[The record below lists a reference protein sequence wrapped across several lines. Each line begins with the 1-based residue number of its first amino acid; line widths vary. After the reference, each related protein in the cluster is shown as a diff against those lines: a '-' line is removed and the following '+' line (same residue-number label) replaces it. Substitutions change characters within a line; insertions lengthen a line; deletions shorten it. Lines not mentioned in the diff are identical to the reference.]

1 MSIQN
6 MKRSETTEQIAL
18 FNWAKRTESIL
29 PELAL
34 MYHVPNE
41 GKRSNGGILKAAGLK
56 SGVPDICLPV
66 ANNGFH
72 GLYIELKFGKN
83 KATKAQEEYM
93 AMLNAQGY
101 KTAVCYGADE
111 AKAEILDY
119 LQDPDK
125 MPLSKCLNAP
135 WINGRCDGV
144 PVVGH
149 MFSREPCRNCEKHAP
164 TKAEATL
171 EANMAAVD
179 GTFKRPI
186 ITAIV
191 NLSTGEPLKGLS
203 LGETLETINQNLAL
217 LVKGQQL
224 TVKQSAAVLAVAM
237 EAYKRAEKKG
247 D

>member
-101 KTAVCYGADE
+101 KTAVCYGAEE
-111 AKAEILDY
+111 AGDG
-119 LQDPDK
+119 
-125 MPLSKCLNAP
+125 
-135 WINGRCDGV
+135 INLPSR
-144 PVVGH
+144 
-149 MFSREPCRNCEKHAP
+149 MFSREECRGCKNFNPGREERIINEILSEHPEKREIKQAIINLSCGQ
-164 TKAEATL
+164 TGNKKIESMEDTLEIINATL
-171 EANMAAVD
+171 GGM
-179 GTFKRPI
+179 
-186 ITAIV
+186 
-191 NLSTGEPLKGLS
+191 
-203 LGETLETINQNLAL
+203 
-217 LVKGQQL
+217 VKGNEL
-224 TVKQSAAVLAVAM
+224 TVEQSAAVLTVAM
-237 EAYKRAEKKG
+237 KAYEVGKKARIKA
-247 D
+247 

>member
-101 KTAVCYGADE
+101 KTAVCYGAEE
-111 AKAEILDY
+111 AGEEILAY
-119 LQDPDK
+119 LTEPGR
-125 MPLSKCLNAP
+125 MPKKACVNAP
-135 WINGRCDGV
+135 WISGKCDGINL
-144 PVVGH
+144 PSR
-149 MFSREPCRNCEKHAP
+149 MFSREECRGCKNFNPGRVYGNA
-164 TKAEATL
+164 
-171 EANMAAVD
+171 
-179 GTFKRPI
+179 
-186 ITAIV
+186 
-191 NLSTGEPLKGLS
+191 
-203 LGETLETINQNLAL
+203 
-217 LVKGQQL
+217 
-224 TVKQSAAVLAVAM
+224 
-237 EAYKRAEKKG
+237 
-247 D
+247 

>member
-83 KATKAQEEYM
+83 KATKARKSIWQCLM
-93 AMLNAQGY
+93 HKAIKRRCAMGQRKRGRDIGISHRTGTDA
-101 KTAVCYGADE
+101 KESVC
-111 AKAEILDY
+111 
-119 LQDPDK
+119 
-125 MPLSKCLNAP
+125 KC
-135 WINGRCDGV
+135 
-144 PVVGH
+144 
-149 MFSREPCRNCEKHAP
+149 
-164 TKAEATL
+164 T
-171 EANMAAVD
+171 VD
-179 GTFKRPI
+179 
-186 ITAIV
+186 
-191 NLSTGEPLKGLS
+191 
-203 LGETLETINQNLAL
+203 
-217 LVKGQQL
+217 
-224 TVKQSAAVLAVAM
+224 
-237 EAYKRAEKKG
+237 
-247 D
+247 

>member
-93 AMLNAQGY
+93 AML
-101 KTAVCYGADE
+101 
-111 AKAEILDY
+111 
-119 LQDPDK
+119 
-125 MPLSKCLNAP
+125 
-135 WINGRCDGV
+135 
-144 PVVGH
+144 
-149 MFSREPCRNCEKHAP
+149 
-164 TKAEATL
+164 
-171 EANMAAVD
+171 
-179 GTFKRPI
+179 
-186 ITAIV
+186 
-191 NLSTGEPLKGLS
+191 
-203 LGETLETINQNLAL
+203 
-217 LVKGQQL
+217 
-224 TVKQSAAVLAVAM
+224 
-237 EAYKRAEKKG
+237 
-247 D
+247 

>member
-1 MSIQN
+1 M
-6 MKRSETTEQIAL
+6 
-18 FNWAKRTESIL
+18 
-29 PELAL
+29 
-34 MYHVPNE
+34 
-41 GKRSNGGILKAAGLK
+41 
-56 SGVPDICLPV
+56 
-66 ANNGFH
+66 
-72 GLYIELKFGKN
+72 
-83 KATKAQEEYM
+83 
-93 AMLNAQGY
+93 
-101 KTAVCYGADE
+101 
-111 AKAEILDY
+111 DY

-149 MFSREPCRNCEKHAP
+149 MFSREPCRNCEKHEP

-191 NLSTGEPLKGLS
+191 NLSAEEPLKGLS

-224 TVKQSAAVLAVAM
+224 TVKQSAAVLTVAM

>member
-1 MSIQN
+1 MSMQN

-101 KTAVCYGADE
+101 KTAVCVST
-111 AKAEILDY
+111 LP
-119 LQDPDK
+119 LMS
-125 MPLSKCLNAP
+125 MPS
-135 WINGRCDGV
+135 
-144 PVVGH
+144 
-149 MFSREPCRNCEKHAP
+149 MYE
-164 TKAEATL
+164 
-171 EANMAAVD
+171 
-179 GTFKRPI
+179 
-186 ITAIV
+186 
-191 NLSTGEPLKGLS
+191 
-203 LGETLETINQNLAL
+203 
-217 LVKGQQL
+217 QQL
-224 TVKQSAAVLAVAM
+224 ITYEQFQERMTEIARNKEEARKAIMQQAFVRQIGQKIQNRVKINDFVHIPAHKVARAVKSA
-237 EAYKRAEKKG
+237 
-247 D
+247 

>member
-135 WINGRCDGV
+135 WINGQCDGV
-144 PVVGH
+144 PVVGR

-179 GTFKRPI
+179 GTFKGPLI
-186 ITAIV
+186 KAIV
-191 NLSTGEPLKGLS
+191 NLSAGKPFKGLS
-203 LGETLETINQNLAL
+203 LGQTLEVINENLAF

-224 TVKQSAAVLAVAM
+224 TVKQSAAVLTVAM
-237 EAYKRAEKKG
+237 EAYRRAEKKG

>member
-1 MSIQN
+1 MKLQN
-6 MKRSETTEQIAL
+6 MKRGETTEQITL
-18 FNWAKRTESIL
+18 FNWAENNAHIL
-29 PELAL
+29 PCLSL
-34 MYHVPNE
+34 MYHIPNE
-41 GKRSNGGILKAAGLK
+41 GKRTNGAVLKAMGLK
-56 SGVPDICLPV
+56 SGVPDVCLPV
-66 ANNGFH
+66 PSHNFN
-72 GLYIELKFGKN
+72 GLYLEMKYGQN
-83 KATKAQEEYM
+83 KPTKDQEAFM
-93 AMLNAQGY
+93 AALRQQGY

-111 AKAEILDY
+111 AKAEIMDY

-125 MPLSKCLNAP
+125 MPLSECLNAP

-149 MFSREPCRNCEKHAP
+149 MFSREPCRNCEKHEP

-191 NLSTGEPLKGLS
+191 NLSAGEPLKGLS

-224 TVKQSAAVLAVAM
+224 TVEQSAAVLTVAM